1 MVEGWA
7 RRARPGSVGS
17 RPVLRKRRQRALEVF
32 GKLRE
37 AIGEVLTMHDATRL
51 GLFQVARIATYKRT
65 NYLTLKNLLLICI
78 ARLSDYAIL
87 HAFAG
92 DERPESIVNVPSRRV

>member
-65 NYLTLKNLLLICI
+65 KLPNSEHLLLICI
-78 ARLSDYAIL
+78 ARLSDYAIPN
-87 HAFAG
+87 AFAG
-92 DERPESIVNVPSRRV
+92 DERPEGIVNVQSRRV